1 MLINSPPKSITTLA
15 VLEISVLDFDFHT
28 WLYDS
33 IRIYEVRNAFE
44 FEHPALPRVTHHFP
58 EGNGQFLVMDFGEG
72 TNLAQLLDSTGPP
85 DYWKTLRSC
94 WHTRPSLPQNA
105 LCQRAE
111 PVLSLPVL

>member
-1 MLINSPPKSITTLA
+1 MK
-15 VLEISVLDFDFHT
+15 F
-28 WLYDS
+28 
-33 IRIYEVRNAFE
+33 RNAFE

-94 WHTRPSLPQNA
+94 WHTRPSLTQNA
-105 LCQRAE
+105 LFQRAE